1 MESLEARLGYEFKER
16 HLLAT
21 ALTHPSVSHE
31 RKASGKAY
39 QRLEFLGDAVVD
51 LVISE
56 TLYHLF
62 PEDDEGLLSKLWTR
76 AVKTETMARIARKLD
91 LGSYLQLG
99 RGEEGIGGRQRDSTL
114 ADTLEAVI
122 GAVHL
127 DGGLDS
133 SQAMVSRLWKEELE
147 MLRLAPVDMNPKG
160 QLQEMLQIPPWGE
173 TPTYR
178 IASAGGPDHRRHFE
192 AIVSWKGH
200 DLATGTG
207 RSKQDAQVDAARQ
220 ALNLPSLSL
229 IIQTEKDRHSAV

>member
-1 MESLEARLGYEFKER
+1 MESLEARIGYEFKEQN
-16 HLLAT
+16 LLTT

-31 RKASGKAY
+31 RKTSGKDY

-56 TLYHLF
+56 SLYLLF

-76 AVKTETMARIARKLD
+76 AVKTETMARIARNIGLGAD
-91 LGSYLQLG
+91 LLLG
-99 RGEEGIGGRQRDSTL
+99 RGEESIGGRQRDSTL

-127 DGGLDS
+127 DGGVAASHAL
-133 SQAMVSRLWKEELE
+133 VSKLWKEELAA
-147 MLRLAPVDMNPKG
+147 LKLAPVDVNPKG

-173 TPTYR
+173 TPSYR
-178 IASAGGPDHRRHFE
+178 IAGTAGPDHHRHFE

-200 DLATGTG
+200 DLAKGSG

-220 ALNLPSLSL
+220 ALNLTNLSS
-229 IIQTEKDRHSAV
+229 IIQAEKDRHSAL